1 MANAHLLGLYHRI
14 CKLLFYKI
22 KPVFVFDG
30 APPQL
35 KRETLARRRMK
46 RSKESKAAKV
56 ASEKILSN
64 YIQRQAVAQKL
75 NRQTHAV
82 ENALKGGSK
91 VKVVAKATL
100 EIALSVS
107 LSVCKAISNQE
118 SSINFLLS
126 MDFSHESTLLINQ
139 LSSSLDFPHQPTFLV
154 NHFSSSI
161 NFPNQ
166 LTFLIN
172 QLMSTNFPNLS
183 NF

>member
-1 MANAHLLGLYHRI
+1 
-14 CKLLFYKI
+14 
-22 KPVFVFDG
+22 
-30 APPQL
+30 
-35 KRETLARRRMK
+35 MK

-172 QLMSTNFPNLS
+172 QLMPTNFPNLS
-183 NF
+183 NFYVFCSTLLQI

>member
-100 EIALSVS
+100 EIALSV
-107 LSVCKAISNQE
+107 CKAISNQE

-139 LSSSLDFPHQPTFLV
+139 LSSLLDFPHQPTFLV

-172 QLMSTNFPNLS
+172 KLMTTNFPNLS

>member
-75 NRQTHAV
+75 NMPWKMLSK
-82 ENALKGGSK
+82 EGKGK
-91 VKVVAKATL
+91 RHDL
-100 EIALSVS
+100 
-107 LSVCKAISNQE
+107 
-118 SSINFLLS
+118 F
-126 MDFSHESTLLINQ
+126 
-139 LSSSLDFPHQPTFLV
+139 
-154 NHFSSSI
+154 
-161 NFPNQ
+161 
-166 LTFLIN
+166 
-172 QLMSTNFPNLS
+172 
-183 NF
+183 